1 MTTMTIAILLYIA
14 LSLLAMIIIFGAC
27 LVAARADSAT
37 DAKKVGLLLER
48 NPTQCVQWNNLRKKW
63 VMLYDC
69 K

>member
-37 DAKKVGLLLER
+37 DAKKGRPAHRAQSDTMCAMEQSSQKMGDVI
-48 NPTQCVQWNNLRKKW
+48 
-63 VMLYDC
+63 
-69 K
+69 